1 MNRLTDREVVE
12 NYGQIYD
19 NVKHM
24 KQFIKRLHAQYK
36 KDNEVIKINV

>member
-1 MNRLTDREVVE
+1 MFRKLISDREVVE

-24 KQFIKRLHAQYK
+24 KGFIERLHEQYE
-36 KDNEVIKINV
+36 KDNEVKI